1 MATMRQT
8 LKRAANALQRVEAFV
23 AAGGDLK
30 FEAGTTV
37 ALDFMSSFAE
47 VGKQFGYEVAKPV
60 KRTDP
65 PQP

>member
-1 MATMRQT
+1 MATIRQT

-37 ALDFMSSFAE
+37 GLDFMSSFA
-47 VGKQFGYEVAKPV
+47 EVAKPV

-65 PQP
+65 AEKP